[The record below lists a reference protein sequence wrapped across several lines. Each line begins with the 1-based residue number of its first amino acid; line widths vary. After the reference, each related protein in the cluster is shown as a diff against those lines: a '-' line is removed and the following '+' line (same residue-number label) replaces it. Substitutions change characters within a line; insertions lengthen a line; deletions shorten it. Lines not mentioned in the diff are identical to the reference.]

1 MKRLRQIG
9 EAEVISDFLQ
19 NEFYQEDFHYDRE
32 KYEKIVL
39 EPNLDDPT
47 ENALRR
53 ALLFRRRGHMWREL
67 PADTEWW
74 VVQLEPEDVTNIR
87 VFPRAQWRKIAA
99 GNCQL
104 REVVERIR
112 RNHFSDSVRK
122 FVSKIQS
129 LSYRL
134 RREHDNSAVL
144 LIGIDERQSVTILEG
159 NHRAVAA
166 LLAGPDVLLRQFR
179 VLCGFSPRMNESC
192 WYDTN
197 LSTLWRYLKHRV
209 RNFIDREAD
218 VDRVPAVV
226 MPTRSDALPARPPAS
241 ETAVLNRGMQS

>member
-1 MKRLRQIG
+1 VKRVRQIS
-9 EAEVISDFLQ
+9 EAEVIADFLQ

-32 KYEKIVL
+32 KYERIVL
-39 EPNLDDPT
+39 EPNLDDAT

-67 PADTEWW
+67 PQDTEWW
-74 VVQLEPEDVTNIR
+74 QVQLEPGDVSRIR

-104 REVVERIR
+104 GEIVHRIR
-112 RNHFSDSVRK
+112 SNHFSDSVRK

-134 RREHDNSAVL
+134 RRERDNSAVL
-144 LIGIDERQSVTILEG
+144 LIGIDERQPVTILEG

-166 LLAGPDVLLRQFR
+166 LLASPDVFLSQFR
-179 VLCGFSPRMNESC
+179 VLCGFSPRMQESC

-197 LSTLWRYLKHRV
+197 LSTLWRYFKHRL
-209 RNFIDREAD
+209 RNFVDREAD
-218 VDRVPAVV
+218 VDRVPAA
-226 MPTRSDALPARPPAS
+226 MAAENPLPARPPAGK
-241 ETAVLNRGMQS
+241 TAVLNRSMQS

>member
-1 MKRLRQIG
+1 MKRLRQIS
-9 EAEVISDFLQ
+9 EAEVIANFLQ

-32 KYEKIVL
+32 KYEQIVL

-74 VVQLEPEDVTNIR
+74 QVQLEPGDVSQIR

-104 REVVERIR
+104 GEIVHRIR
-112 RNHFSDSVRK
+112 SNHFSDSVRK

-134 RREHDNSAVL
+134 RRERDNSAVL
-144 LIGIDERQSVTILEG
+144 LIGVDERQPVTILEG

-166 LLAGPDVLLRQFR
+166 LLASPDVLFSQFR
-179 VLCGFSPRMNESC
+179 MLCGFSPRMHESC

-197 LSTLWRYLKHRV
+197 LSTLWRYFKHRL
-209 RNFIDREAD
+209 RNFVDREAD
-218 VDRVPAVV
+218 VDRVPTAMVAEN
-226 MPTRSDALPARPPAS
+226 PLPARPPAGK
-241 ETAVLNRGMQS
+241 TAVLNRGMQS